1 MKQLFFILSAALLV
15 VSCKSSKKNTPVL
28 PEQEPQLIDNSKA
41 GAETVPGKAVNSE
54 AVNELAAAHYSLFN
68 DFNTL
73 NIIADVEYKDKN
85 LSQSPTADIRIEKGK
100 QILIAVKMFGF
111 TGAKLYLT
119 PERASY
125 YEIVQGTYYDGN
137 YRLISQFL
145 GTEVNYENVENLLLG
160 KAFYDL
166 NSNRYT
172 LTKSNEL
179 ELKLSQFL
187 LRLVMGTRNQI
198 ASTEIVQDKNSDKLV
213 IQYPSYQ
220 SSENIY
226 LPKEIRIHAMQKN
239 DVQISVDYRKVFVN
253 KPVDFKYKIP
263 ENSKPIKI

>member
-1 MKQLFFILSAALLV
+1 MKQLFFILSTAVLV
-15 VSCKSSKKNTPVL
+15 ISCKSSKKNTTAPS
-28 PEQEPQLIDNSKA
+28 ENGTELIDNSKA
-41 GAETVPGKAVNSE
+41 VSAEVPLTTSNSE
-54 AVNELAAAHYSLFN
+54 AVNEIASAHYGLFN
-68 DFNTL
+68 SFNTL

-85 LSQSPTADIRIEKGK
+85 LNQSPTADIRIEKGK

-111 TGAKLYLT
+111 TGAKIYLT

-125 YEIVQGTYYDGN
+125 YEIIQGTHYDGN
-137 YRLISQFL
+137 YKLISQFL

-172 LTKSNEL
+172 LTKNNEL

-187 LRLVMGTRNQI
+187 MRLVMGTKNQI
-198 ASTEIVQDKNSDKLV
+198 ASTEIVQDRNSDKLV

-239 DVQISVDYRKVFVN
+239 DVQIAVDYRKVFVN
-253 KPVDFKYKIP
+253 KSVDFKYKIP

>member
-1 MKQLFFILSAALLV
+1 MI
-15 VSCKSSKKNTPVL
+15 SCKSSKKNTPA
-28 PEQEPQLIDNSKA
+28 PSDN
-41 GAETVPGKAVNSE
+41 ETAIISNPKTETETASGKTSDNE
-54 AVNELAAAHYSLFN
+54 AVNEIASAHYSLFN

-73 NIIADVEYKDKN
+73 NIIADVDYKDKN
-85 LSQSPTADIRIEKGK
+85 LNQSPTADIRIEKGK
-100 QILIAVKMFGF
+100 QILISVKMFGF
-111 TGAKLYLT
+111 TGAKIYLT
-119 PERASY
+119 PQRASY

-137 YRLISQFL
+137 YKLISQFL

-166 NSNRYT
+166 NANPYT
-172 LTKSNEL
+172 LTKTNEL
-179 ELKLSQFL
+179 ELKFSQFL
-187 LRLVMGTRNQI
+187 MRLVMGTKNQI
-198 ASTEIVQDKNSDKLV
+198 ASTEIVQDKNTDKLV

-226 LPKEIRIHAMQKN
+226 LPKEIKIHAMQKN

-253 KPVDFKYKIP
+253 KSIDFKYKIP